1 MLKNITIT
9 QGAFRSVQ
17 PFFSQSTGVP
27 NTQTDRQTPRT
38 VRCMRYG
45 LKDLAQ
51 TCWLSLVFLSKSL
64 ASDNMATT
72 LHRRRSEGVNQVA
85 AGRGQFRRNSDNQR
99 F

>member
-1 MLKNITIT
+1 MLNKYHYYTRGISIGSTI
-9 QGAFRSVQ
+9 
-17 PFFSQSTGVP
+17 FFTVHGVP
-27 NTQTDRQTPRT
+27 NTQTDRQTPLT
-38 VRCMRYG
+38 VGCMRYG

-85 AGRGQFRRNSDNQR
+85 AGRGQFRRNGDNQR